1 MRSSVISPSGNHFCG
16 STNVLQDRVL
26 PGPGFQPGNMRSCS
40 MTTRRQFLATSAA
53 AVLASPPG
61 PLFLREWGNARRPP
75 SPERRGGQGVGTGAR
90 FPIGFSTLG
99 CPEWT
104 WKQILDFAQA
114 HDYAAV
120 ELRGI
125 QKNMDLTLAPELSRE
140 GGRIEESRRELRERG
155 LRISDLGA
163 SAQLHEQDPVKRT
176 AQLDEARRFIDLAET
191 LRVPYVRVFGNNY
204 VKGVPRDMMLAH
216 IARGLRELG
225 DYARPKGVT
234 VLIESHGD
242 FTDSPSLL
250 ALLEQAASPSVALL
264 WDAHHTFV
272 SGKEQP
278 EDTVRQ
284 LGRYIRHTHLKDS
297 VPAGPDG
304 KDRRYVLT
312 GPGAVPV
319 RRQIEALAHSGYRG
333 FYNFEWEKR
342 WHADIEEPEVAFAQF
357 ATVVG
362 GYLRQAGVAEL
373 PAQ

>member
-1 MRSSVISPSGNHFCG
+1 M
-16 STNVLQDRVL
+16 
-26 PGPGFQPGNMRSCS
+26 
-40 MTTRRQFLATSAA
+40 
-53 AVLASPPG
+53 
-61 PLFLREWGNARRPP
+61 
-75 SPERRGGQGVGTGAR
+75 
-90 FPIGFSTLG
+90 
-99 CPEWT
+99 
-104 WKQILDFAQA
+104 
-114 HDYAAV
+114 
-120 ELRGI
+120 
-125 QKNMDLTLAPELSRE
+125 
-140 GGRIEESRRELRERG
+140 
-155 LRISDLGA
+155 
-163 SAQLHEQDPVKRT
+163 
-176 AQLDEARRFIDLAET
+176 
-191 LRVPYVRVFGNNY
+191 RVFGNNY

-297 VPAGPDG
+297 VPAGPDA

-312 GPGAVPV
+312 GKGEVPV

-342 WHADIEEPEVAFAQF
+342 WHPDIEEPEVAFAQF

>member
-1 MRSSVISPSGNHFCG
+1 
-16 STNVLQDRVL
+16 
-26 PGPGFQPGNMRSCS
+26 
-40 MTTRRQFLATSAA
+40 MTTRREFLAASVAL
-53 AVLASPPG
+53 VSSPPF
-61 PLFLREWGNARRPP
+61 PLSFQERGDVGR
-75 SPERRGGQGVGTGAR
+75 SPRL
-90 FPIGFSTLG
+90 PIGFSTLG
-99 CPEWT
+99 CPTWT
-104 WKQILDFAQA
+104 WKQILDFARS

-120 ELRGI
+120 ELRGL

-140 GGRIEESRRELRERG
+140 GGQIEESKRELRERG

-250 ALLEQAASPSVALL
+250 ALLEQAASPAVALL

-278 EDTVRQ
+278 EDTVHQ

-297 VPAGPDG
+297 VPAATAGG
-304 KDRRYVLT
+304 RRYVLT
-312 GPGAVPV
+312 GTGEVPV
-319 RRQIEALAHSGYRG
+319 RRQIEALVKIGCRGY
-333 FYNFEWEKR
+333 YSFEWEKR
-342 WHADIEEPEVAFAQF
+342 WHPDIAEPEVAIAQF
-357 ATVVG
+357 ATVAAE
-362 GYLRQAGVAEL
+362 YLHGAGVR
-373 PAQ
+373 